1 MKPDRSNYE
10 IWLIDW
16 SEGKLSDQE
25 IELLQSFLDENPDL
39 KREAEGMSFPILSPP
54 ENYFNK
60 KEKLKKSPEDF
71 DIPQIEYLS
80 VGWLEK
86 DLSPEQAA
94 ELKQSISRNN
104 KNKVLFDSIQ
114 KIKLKPVPGE
124 YKYKKLLKKRSTG
137 AKILRLSVVG
147 LSTAATIAILVLSI
161 LFIPRYFR
169 ENNTVTVEN
178 VRDTNNIKPFVI
190 MAEVLRAPFAEE
202 KNQGA
207 RGKKVQTAAI
217 KKIPVIAENIQGKTM
232 ISDTLVSGNSTS
244 VDRITPIPAASEITV
259 AIISPRTSLI
269 TTSIK
274 FEEPVYDQER
284 NKLGK
289 FIARTL
295 RQKVLKE
302 KLPDDSPLKGYEY
315 AEVGIAGLNKLFGW
329 EMELVKTNDAN
340 GELKSLY
347 FSSKVLKF
355 NAPVKKAQPSP

>member
-25 IELLQSFLDENPDL
+25 IKLLQSFLDENPDL
-39 KREAEGMSFPILSPP
+39 KRETEGMSFPVLSPP

-60 KEKLKKSPEDF
+60 KEQLKKSPEDL

-80 VGWLEK
+80 VGWLEN

-94 ELKQSISRNN
+94 ELKQSISKNN

-114 KIKLKPVPGE
+114 KTKLKPVPDV
-124 YKYKKLLKKRSTG
+124 YKYKKLLKKRSAR
-137 AKILRLSVVG
+137 AKILRLSVVR
-147 LSTAATIAILVLSI
+147 LSVAATIAIMVLSI
-161 LFIPRYFR
+161 LFVPRYFR
-169 ENNTVTVEN
+169 GNNTAIVGN
-178 VRDTNNIKPFVI
+178 VRDTNNIQPFVI
-190 MAEVLRAPFAEE
+190 MAEVLRVPFAEE
-202 KNQGA
+202 KNQGT
-207 RGKKVQTAAI
+207 RGKKVQAPAI
-217 KKIPVIAENIQGKTM
+217 KEIPVIAENIQSKIM
-232 ISDTLVSGNSTS
+232 ISDSIVSENNTS
-244 VDRITPIPAASEITV
+244 VYRITTIPAVSEITFAV
-259 AIISPRTSLI
+259 ISPRASLI

-274 FEEPVYDQER
+274 LEEPVYDQER
-284 NKLGK
+284 SKLGK

-295 RQKVLKE
+295 RQKVLKD

-340 GELKSLY
+340 GELKSFY

-355 NAPVKKAQPSP
+355 NAPIKKAQPAL